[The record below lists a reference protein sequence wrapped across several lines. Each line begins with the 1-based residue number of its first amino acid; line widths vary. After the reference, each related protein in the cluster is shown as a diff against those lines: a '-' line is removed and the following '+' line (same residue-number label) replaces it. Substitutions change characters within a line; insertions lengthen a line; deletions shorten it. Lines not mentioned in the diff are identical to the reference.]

1 MGPLRRCRL
10 LRSQLG
16 VKRTYLFAL
25 HMSAYDPKRT
35 SLPPDPFQNTGPDW
49 YDALSL
55 ASGAAM
61 RRREFITLLGSV
73 AATWPF
79 AAHAQQKM
87 PVVGFI
93 NSGRQNRRRLSRPHT
108 G

>member
-1 MGPLRRCRL
+1 
-10 LRSQLG
+10 
-16 VKRTYLFAL
+16 
-25 HMSAYDPKRT
+25 
-35 SLPPDPFQNTGPDW
+35 
-49 YDALSL
+49 
-55 ASGAAM
+55 M
-61 RRREFITLLGSV
+61 RRREFITLLGSA